1 VNSLILYESKHGTVA
16 HAASI
21 LAESLNGE
29 VVAVKLSDG
38 NIPPLA
44 GFDAVILGGS
54 IYFGKIQKTMSRYI
68 AKNRKELL
76 IKKLG
81 LFICGAHPD
90 QKEREKELQ
99 DAFPKELL
107 AQAAAAD
114 IFGYQIHF
122 QKLNLLEASIT
133 KSILRLKEDKEGL
146 DRGKIEAFAR
156 KMNK

>member
-1 VNSLILYESKHGTVA
+1 VNTLILYESKHGTVA
-16 HAASI
+16 HAVSI

-54 IYFGKIQKTMSRYI
+54 IYFGKIQKTMSRFI
-68 AKNRKELL
+68 DKNKQELL
-76 IKKLG
+76 GKKLG

-99 DAFPKELL
+99 LAYPKELMV
-107 AQAAAAD
+107 QAAAAD
-114 IFGYQIHF
+114 ILGYQIHIQEF
-122 QKLNLLEASIT
+122 NRLEAIIV
-133 KSILRLKEDKEGL
+133 KSILGLKEDKDGL
-146 DRGKIEAFAR
+146 DRGRIEAFAR

>member
-1 VNSLILYESKHGTVA
+1 MKTLILYESKHGTVA

-29 VVAVKLSDG
+29 VVAVKLSDD

-68 AKNRKELL
+68 VKNRQELL
-76 IKKLG
+76 RKKLG

-99 DAFPKELL
+99 QAYPKELMI
-107 AQAAAAD
+107 QAAAAD
-114 IFGYQIHF
+114 ILGYQIHI
-122 QKLNLLEASIT
+122 QELNLLEAIIV
-133 KSILRLKEDKEGL
+133 KSILGLKEDKDGL